1 MDSVRFILYFASL
14 GIGINQYKDS
24 VFGLG
29 SGEHGQVGNG
39 RTGEYIATGN
49 KMMYDVHSEPG
60 KAAFVFVRN

>member
-1 MDSVRFILYFASL
+1 MDSVRLTSCFTSS
-14 GIGINQYKDS
+14 GVEINQYKIS

-49 KMMYDVHSEPG
+49 KIMFDVHSEPG
-60 KAAFVFVRN
+60 NAAFIFIRN